1 MKKKNAEPL
10 VDPVLIDDQDLPE
23 GWTKKTLLE
32 VAGGE
37 PRLVVGGPFGSCLKV
52 DDYQKTG
59 IPIIRLQNVG
69 HAKFIDKDIKYLTL
83 EKAKELEYHTFVKG
97 DLVLAKLGDPIGKTC
112 IIPDKFE
119 WGIVVSDVVR
129 IRLENDQID
138 KKYLLYYLNSSH
150 SISQIN
156 SQVFGSTRPRVNL
169 KEVRDIVILVPPLA
183 EQLRIV
189 ARVEALLTHINAAR
203 YRISRV
209 PLIMKKFRQ
218 AVLAVACSGRLT
230 EGWREENPDKLS
242 TIDVI
247 DFINA
252 NKQKNSD
259 PSEYTGDYPESWIP
273 IKIGDLFDNWGG
285 ATPSTSES
293 SYWGGDI
300 PWVSSKD
307 IKSLRIIQGSDFIT
321 KKALEGS
328 RLRLSPIGS
337 VIIVVRS
344 GILAHTFPVA
354 IADAEVVINQDIKAF
369 YTPNQS
375 LNEWL
380 ALFFRGQ
387 SQYILENIRKD
398 GTTVQSIRFDDLKKM
413 VLYIPSFDEQHEIVL
428 RVNALFE
435 RADAFDQEVVA
446 ASRRCE
452 RLTQAVLGKAFAGK
466 L

>member
-1 MKKKNAEPL
+1 MPLGDFAESVEYGVTASATGQPIGPKFL
-10 VDPVLIDDQDLPE
+10 RITDIQDGAVNWENVPWCECDARSATDAQLRSGDIVFARTGATTGKSFLIQSCPDAVFASYLIRIRPNEKVVPKFLHLFFQTPAYWQLISE
-23 GWTKKTLLE
+23 N
-32 VAGGE
+32 VAGIAQ
-37 PRLVVGGPFGSCLKV
+37 PNCNASKLKNLP
-52 DDYQKTG
+52 
-59 IPIIRLQNVG
+59 IPL
-69 HAKFIDKDIKYLTL
+69 
-83 EKAKELEYHTFVKG
+83 
-97 DLVLAKLGDPIGKTC
+97 
-112 IIPDKFE
+112 
-119 WGIVVSDVVR
+119 
-129 IRLENDQID
+129 
-138 KKYLLYYLNSSH
+138 
-150 SISQIN
+150 
-156 SQVFGSTRPRVNL
+156 
-169 KEVRDIVILVPPLA
+169 PPLS
-183 EQLRIV
+183 EQQRIV
-189 ARVEALLTHINAAR
+189 ARVEAFLTHINAAR
-203 YRISRV
+203 DKLSRV

-218 AVLAVACSGRLT
+218 AVLAAACSGRLT

-252 NKQKNSD
+252 NKKKITD
-259 PSEYTGDYPESWIP
+259 PSEYNGDYPESWIP

-307 IKSLRIIQGSDFIT
+307 IKSLRITRGADFIT

-398 GTTVQSIRFDDLKKM
+398 GTTVQSIRFDDLKNM
-413 VLYIPSFDEQHEIVL
+413 VLYIPSFDEQCKIIYS
-428 RVNALFE
+428 VNALFE
-435 RADAFDQEVVA
+435 RADAFDQEVAA
-446 ASRRCE
+446 ASWRCE
-452 RLTQAVLGKAFAGK
+452 QLTQAVLEKAFSGR